1 MDIKSL
7 LNNQLIDRKR
17 NERLADVKTDAK
29 LDSPKNDAVKE
40 SGDQVSLSTSVASAS
55 DLSFAKSI
63 YKKLDESTLDRVRA
77 IRSKVEDGTY
87 TSETS
92 IKKLAIAL
100 ENDIYSLEADSY
112 ISDAKIHYPID
123 IEQLKKSLSEN
134 SEIFNEVA
142 DRLSK
147 ILSNF

>member
-17 NERLADVKTDAK
+17 NERLADVKTEAK
-29 LDSPKNDAVKE
+29 TDFAKSDSVKGN
-40 SGDQVSLSTSVASAS
+40 GDQVSLSNSKASAS

-63 YKKLDESTLDRVRA
+63 YKKMDESTLDRVRA
-77 IRSKVEDGTY
+77 IRSKIEEGTY
-87 TSETS
+87 TSDTS
-92 IKKLAIAL
+92 IKKLAMAL

-112 ISDAKIHYPID
+112 NAEEKIHYPID